1 MASNRTPG
9 CDLDDEQSANI
20 FDSHIKMAHCTPNE
34 LWKLKSVTKCG
45 HTSDWASVKRSYD
58 ELHSILIASGGL
70 IPHQLSLNKQFKKW
84 LVDKGLHWTPSEADR
99 CVLNLRMML
108 STLLDRKRREQD
120 APRNYGQLQI
130 LMDMMKLVSKN
141 DDGKRRLSYKQDVP
155 TVVPLQKKQAI
166 VLEISDDDVQ
176 ESACVED
183 EVEQEDAKT
192 EHSDS
197 DLESK
202 LFKPKPSTTTAPS
215 SSKALTAS
223 DLAALASGPS
233 LGPSPQEYA
242 EAFKSNKGK
251 KASVPYHSSED
262 EGDGQEGQGVQAT
275 AKSKSK
281 AKTKGRGR
289 GVENGKSKAPMK
301 AKDGDVDWIAN
312 YVGIKG
318 VSMPVLRNRV
328 YSKAHAMEKKYRLD
342 MEWSRP
348 RALESAV
355 KYANKM
361 VKRWQEAMGVDK
373 K

>member
-1 MASNRTPG
+1 MAGLSGPRGRRRGGFRHSNFCSRWRPTEHQAATWMTSNPPKFSIPTSRWR
-9 CDLDDEQSANI
+9 SALP
-20 FDSHIKMAHCTPNE
+20 TR
-34 LWKLKSVTKCG
+34 L
-45 HTSDWASVKRSYD
+45 RS
-58 ELHSILIASGGL
+58 A

-84 LVDKGLHWTPSEADR
+84 LFDKGLHWTPSESDR

-108 STLLDRKRREQD
+108 ATLLDRKRREQD

-155 TVVPLQKKQAI
+155 TVVPLQKKQAP

-192 EHSDS
+192 EHSED

-318 VSMPVLRNRV
+318 VSMPVLKNRV
-328 YSKAHAMEKKYRLD
+328 YSKGHAMEKKYRLD
-342 MEWSRP
+342 MGWSRT